1 MLNMEAKAGL
11 ASPARKSK
19 TPQAWH
25 SWALVKAGTALDQAR
40 GGLETPFSS
49 VIFSYLILARPALR
63 RSRPS
68 VACLT
73 TSGLAHTA
81 DAQALRRWP
90 PPSGLAHT
98 AGAHPYI
105 FSYFYSTRGRA
116 LARRPSGLASRPTLV
131 HSKAATLSAS
141 PTARRGAALA
151 PASGILMTSAL
162 RTRCTDAAVA
172 GWLGAAGCVV

>member
-1 MLNMEAKAGL
+1 M
-11 ASPARKSK
+11 
-19 TPQAWH
+19 H

-73 TSGLAHTA
+73 TSGLAHTPPTPRRSA
-81 DAQALRRWP
+81 DGLHPPGSRTPPAPIHTCFPTFTQREEEHSRAGLPDLQVGRRW
-90 PPSGLAHT
+90 
-98 AGAHPYI
+98 
-105 FSYFYSTRGRA
+105 
-116 LARRPSGLASRPTLV
+116 V

>member
-1 MLNMEAKAGL
+1 MKLIGLLRPPLLGREMRQWLSAAEAVGGVGL
-11 ASPARKSK
+11 GSLR
-19 TPQAWH
+19 H

-131 HSKAATLSAS
+131 HSKAATPVSLAD
-141 PTARRGAALA
+141 GA
-151 PASGILMTSAL
+151 
-162 RTRCTDAAVA
+162 TRCCACA
-172 GWLGAAGCVV
+172 GQRYTYDERA

>member
-1 MLNMEAKAGL
+1 MHT
-11 ASPARKSK
+11 SRWRK
-19 TPQAWH
+19 TLH

-105 FSYFYSTRGRA
+105 FPTFTQREEEHSRAGLPDLQVGRRWFIQKPRPCQPRRRRDA
-116 LARRPSGLASRPTLV
+116 VLRLRRP
-131 HSKAATLSAS
+131 
-141 PTARRGAALA
+141 
-151 PASGILMTSAL
+151 
-162 RTRCTDAAVA
+162 AVY
-172 GWLGAAGCVV
+172 L

>member
-1 MLNMEAKAGL
+1 MRGAIEHVRTRVHAALCLGPSCLDPFRSTFFAQQLTYTLLELSMPNCTPWIQW
-11 ASPARKSK
+11 SSK
-19 TPQAWH
+19 
-25 SWALVKAGTALDQAR
+25 
-40 GGLETPFSS
+40 GGLGDTPMRKKGPTDPSQESVYQLRFFSS
-49 VIFSYLILARPALR
+49 R
-63 RSRPS
+63 R
-68 VACLT
+68 
-73 TSGLAHTA
+73 
-81 DAQALRRWP
+81 
-90 PPSGLAHT
+90 
-98 AGAHPYI
+98 